1 MKTNIAVTFEG
12 KAANLISDKKKGT
25 VTCKQPFKKEPEF
38 VLDVDKIESID
49 ILTEEQAKNKS
60 VIGRAIVGGV
70 LFGGV
75 GAVVGGLSGVGQKT
89 KIKEILSIDT
99 TDGKTYLLPVQTGSA
114 GAIRFDVSRA
124 KEKRKKKAQKA

>member
-25 VTCKQPFKKEPEF
+25 VTCKQAFKKEPEF
-38 VLDVDKIESID
+38 ILDVDEIEAID
-49 ILTEEQAKNKS
+49 ILTEEEAKNKS

-75 GAVVGGLSGVGQKT
+75 GAVVGGLSGVGQKK
-89 KIKEILSIDT
+89 KIKEILSLDT
-99 TDGKTYLLPVQTGSA
+99 MDGKTYLLPVQTGAAA
-114 GAIRFDVSRA
+114 GICVDVRYA
-124 KEKRKKKAQKA
+124 KEKRKKA

>member
-38 VLDVDKIESID
+38 ILDVDVIEAID
-49 ILTEEQAKNKS
+49 ILTEEEAKNKS

-75 GAVVGGLSGVGQKT
+75 GAVVGGLSGVGQKK
-89 KIKEILSIDT
+89 KIREILSIDT
-99 TDGKTYLLPVQTGSA
+99 MDGKTYLLPVHTGAAA
-114 GAIRFDVSRA
+114 GICVDVRYA
-124 KEKRKKKAQKA
+124 KEKRKKA

>member
-38 VLDVDKIESID
+38 VLDVDDIESID

-75 GAVVGGLSGVGQKT
+75 GAVVGGLSGVGQKK
-89 KIKEILSIDT
+89 KIREILSIDT
-99 TDGKTYLLPVQTGSA
+99 IDGKTYLLPVHTGAAA
-114 GAIRFDVSRA
+114 GICVDVRYA
-124 KEKRKKKAQKA
+124 KEKRRKA

>member
-25 VTCKQPFKKEPEF
+25 VTCKQPFKKEPDF
-38 VLDVDKIESID
+38 ILDVDDIESID

-75 GAVVGGLSGVGQKT
+75 GAVVGGLSGVGQKK
-89 KIKEILSIDT
+89 KIREILSIDT
-99 TDGKTYLLPVQTGSA
+99 MDGKTYLLPVHTGAAA
-114 GAIRFDVSRA
+114 GICVDVRYA
-124 KEKRKKKAQKA
+124 KEKRRKA

>member
-12 KAANLISDKKKGT
+12 KAANLISDNKKGT
-25 VTCKQPFKKEPEF
+25 VTCKQPFKKEPDF
-38 VLDVDKIESID
+38 ILDVDDIESID

-75 GAVVGGLSGVGQKT
+75 GAVVGGLSGVGQKK
-89 KIKEILSIDT
+89 KIREILSIDT
-99 TDGKTYLLPVQTGSA
+99 MDGKTYLLPVHTGAAA
-114 GAIRFDVSRA
+114 GICVDVRYA
-124 KEKRKKKAQKA
+124 KEKRRKA

>member
-1 MKTNIAVTFEG
+1 MKTNIVVTYDG

-25 VTCKQPFKKEPEF
+25 VTCKQSFTKKEPEF
-38 VLDVDKIESID
+38 VLDVDDIESID

-75 GAVVGGLSGVGQKT
+75 GAVVGGLSGVGQKK
-89 KIKEILSIDT
+89 KIREILSIDT
-99 TDGKTYLLPVQTGSA
+99 MDGKTYLLPVHTGAAA
-114 GAIRFDVSRA
+114 GICVDVRYA
-124 KEKRKKKAQKA
+124 KEKRRKA

>member
-38 VLDVDKIESID
+38 ILDVDEIEAID
-49 ILTEEQAKNKS
+49 ILTEEEAKNKS

-75 GAVVGGLSGVGQKT
+75 GAVVGGLSGVGQKK
-89 KIKEILSIDT
+89 KIKEILSLDT
-99 TDGKTYLLPVQTGSA
+99 IDGKTYLLPVQTGAAA
-114 GAIRFDVSRA
+114 GICVDVRYA
-124 KEKRKKKAQKA
+124 KEKRKKA

>member
-25 VTCKQPFKKEPEF
+25 VTCKQPFKKEPDF
-38 VLDVDKIESID
+38 VLDVDDIESID
-49 ILTEEQAKNKS
+49 ILTEEEAKNKS

-75 GAVVGGLSGVGQKT
+75 GAVVGGLSGVGQKK
-89 KIKEILSIDT
+89 KIREILSIDT
-99 TDGKTYLLPVQTGSA
+99 MDGKTYLLPVHTGAAA
-114 GAIRFDVSRA
+114 GICVDVRYA
-124 KEKRKKKAQKA
+124 KEKRRKA

>member
-25 VTCKQPFKKEPEF
+25 VTCKQPFKKEPDF
-38 VLDVDKIESID
+38 ILDVDDIESID

-75 GAVVGGLSGVGQKT
+75 GAVVGGLSGVGQKK
-89 KIKEILSIDT
+89 KIREILSIDT
-99 TDGKTYLLPVQTGSA
+99 MDGKTYLLPVHTGATA
-114 GAIRFDVSRA
+114 GICVDVRYA
-124 KEKRKKKAQKA
+124 KEKRRKA

>member
-25 VTCKQPFKKEPEF
+25 VTCKQSFKKEPEF
-38 VLDVDKIESID
+38 ILDVDEIEAID
-49 ILTEEQAKNKS
+49 ILTEEEAKNKS

-75 GAVVGGLSGVGQKT
+75 GAVVGGLSGVGQKK
-89 KIKEILSIDT
+89 KIREILSIDT
-99 TDGKTYLLPVQTGSA
+99 MDGKTYLLPVHTGAAA
-114 GAIRFDVSRA
+114 GICVDVRYA
-124 KEKRKKKAQKA
+124 KEKRRKA